1 MAASEKR
8 SLSAEHDQHTVEHI
22 DSAIKDEKPVEQ
34 DEKRDWTGTTRKT
47 DPEEIKLV
55 RKLDYR
61 IMVSD
66 ECHEYCCSDLL
77 TTPLEHSQLFA
88 SCTFSVSVT
97 TINHTETS
105 RLTVLRL
112 RRP

>member
-8 SLSAEHDQHTVEHI
+8 SLSAERQQHTVEHI

-66 ECHEYCCSDLL
+66 EGREYCSSDF
-77 TTPLEHSQLFA
+77 QG
-88 SCTFSVSVT
+88 C
-97 TINHTETS
+97 
-105 RLTVLRL
+105 
-112 RRP
+112 